1 MYLMSLCV
9 IPFSVQGLSQE
20 KDTLTELENENNK
33 LLEEVE

>member
-1 MYLMSLCV
+1 MSLCV

-20 KDTLTELENENNK
+20 KDELENENNK